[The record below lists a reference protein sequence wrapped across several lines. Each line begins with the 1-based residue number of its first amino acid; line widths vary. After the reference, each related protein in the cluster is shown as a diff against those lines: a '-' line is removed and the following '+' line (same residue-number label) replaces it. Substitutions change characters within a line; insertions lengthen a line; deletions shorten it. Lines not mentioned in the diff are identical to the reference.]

1 MFDDATDIT
10 RASESAIARAGVRR
24 KFQKPSIF
32 EGLSVRQH
40 IAVGAQGGLR
50 RSLSQEELRNRV
62 EEVLETVGLG
72 DLAQRSA
79 SELAH
84 GQKQWLEIGM
94 VLASNPKVLMLDEPV
109 AGLTDEETER
119 TAALVRSLK
128 RSDRAIIVV
137 EHDMDFVERIADR
150 VTVLHEGKTL
160 FEGSMAA
167 ARADDRVVDVYLGR

>member
-1 MFDDATDIT
+1 M
-10 RASESAIARAGVRR
+10 
-24 KFQKPSIF
+24 
-32 EGLSVRQH
+32 
-40 IAVGAQGGLR
+40 
-50 RSLSQEELRNRV
+50 NRV

-160 FEGSMAA
+160 FEGSMAT
-167 ARADDRVVDVYLGR
+167 ARANARVVDVYLGR